1 LDKVSFRKKQIDLVS
16 DFMKSDK
23 AQKEINNLYFQLF
36 NDLDFQNAPSVG
48 ITMSTNDEIPTFPI
62 INQCFEM
69 GKEVYIPKTF
79 SDYSMSFVKYTQ
91 DTELIESAFGV
102 REPKDYENNVMN
114 PPDLLIVPGLAYSQ
128 DKNRLGFGSG
138 TFDRYLA
145 KFPTKT
151 ISLALTSQYYSEPL
165 WPVYVLDKQI
175 DKIIVAKDEQNAD
188 NQSAL

>member
-1 LDKVSFRKKQIDLVS
+1 MDKVSFRKKQIDLVS
-16 DFMKSDK
+16 NFMKSDK

-91 DTELIESAFGV
+91 DTELVESAFGV

-138 TFDRYLA
+138 SFDRYLA

-151 ISLALTSQYYSEPL
+151 ISLALTSQYYQAPL

-188 NQSAL
+188 NQSAR

>member
-1 LDKVSFRKKQIDLVS
+1 MDKVSFRKKQIDLVS

>member
-1 LDKVSFRKKQIDLVS
+1 MDKVSFRKKQIDLVS

-91 DTELIESAFGV
+91 DTELVESAFGV
-102 REPKDYENNVMN
+102 REPRDYENNVMN

-138 TFDRYLA
+138 SFDRYLA

-151 ISLALTSQYYSEPL
+151 ISLALTSQYYQAPL

-188 NQSAL
+188 NQSAR

>member
-1 LDKVSFRKKQIDLVS
+1 MDKVSFRKKQIDLVS

-91 DTELIESAFGV
+91 DTELVESAFGV